1 MLCFAAIT
9 PHPPV
14 LIPAIGKDKIAAV
27 AKTKQALQTLEQ
39 ELYLSKPQI
48 IVIIS
53 PHSSLFPDS
62 FSVNAHT
69 NFSSSFEEFGDVG
82 TKKEWP
88 GATDLAAKIAH
99 RSRGGKIVI
108 QLVSNP
114 QLDHGATVPLFY
126 LTEHL
131 PEVKILP
138 LGYSHLSASDHM
150 LYGELLKDLIMESD
164 KRIAVIASGDLS
176 HGLDGKEGSERKK
189 FDQEL
194 QATIKSRAVA
204 NLMLLEERAALSDEC
219 GYRSIMILIGIIKNM
234 NYIFNVHCYEHPF
247 GVGYLTASFS
257 L

>member
-27 AKTKQALQTLEQ
+27 DKTRQALQTLEQ
-39 ELYLSKPQI
+39 ELYPAKPQI
-48 IVIIS
+48 IIVIS

-62 FSVNAHT
+62 FSVNAHPHFT
-69 NFSSSFEEFGDVG
+69 SGFEEFGDLA
-82 TKKEWP
+82 TKKSWP

-99 RSRGGKIVI
+99 ASRGGQIAI

-114 QLDHGATVPLFY
+114 QLDHGAAVPLFY

-138 LGYSHLSASDHM
+138 LGYSHLAADAH
-150 LYGELLKDLIMESD
+150 LAYGELLKNLIMESGQ
-164 KRIAVIASGDLS
+164 RVAVIASGDLA
-176 HGLDGKEGSERKK
+176 HGLDGGHGPEREK

-194 QATIKSRAVA
+194 QAIIKRRAVTD
-204 NLMLLEERAALSDEC
+204 LLSLAERAAAADEC
-219 GYRSIMILIGIIKNM
+219 GYRSILILLGIIKNM
-234 NYIFNVHCYEHPF
+234 DYRFVVHCYEHPF
-247 GVGYLTASFS
+247 GVGYLTGSFNF
-257 L
+257 

>member
-14 LIPAIGKDKIAAV
+14 LIPAIGKDKITAV
-27 AKTKQALQTLEQ
+27 AKTKKALQTLEQ

-48 IVIIS
+48 IIIIS

-69 NFSSSFEEFGDVG
+69 HFNSNFEEFGNVT
-82 TKKEWP
+82 TKKRWH
-88 GATDLAAKIAH
+88 GATNWAAKIAH
-99 RSRGGKIVI
+99 ASRGGQIAL

-114 QLDHGATVPLFY
+114 QLDHGAAVPLFY

-138 LGYSHLSASDHM
+138 LGYSHISASDHL
-150 LYGELLKDLIMESD
+150 LYGELLKNLIMESD

-176 HGLDGKEGSERKK
+176 HGLDGRDGGERKN

-194 QATIKSRAVA
+194 QTIISRRAVA
-204 NLMLLEERAALSDEC
+204 NLMFLEERAALADEC

-234 NYIFNVHCYEHPF
+234 DYGFKVHCYEHPF
-247 GVGYLTASFS
+247 GVGYLTGSFS
-257 L
+257 F

>member
-14 LIPAIGKDKIAAV
+14 LIPAIGKDKIAAA
-27 AKTKQALQTLEQ
+27 AKTKQALHTLEQ

-53 PHSSLFPDS
+53 PHSGLFPDS
-62 FSVNAHT
+62 FSVNAHPHF
-69 NFSSSFEEFGDVG
+69 NSNFEEFGDIA
-82 TKKEWP
+82 TKKTWP

-99 RSRGGKIVI
+99 ASRRQLAV

-114 QLDHGATVPLFY
+114 ALDHGAAVPLFY

-138 LGYSHLSASDHM
+138 LGYSHFPARDHL

-176 HGLDGKEGSERKK
+176 HGLDGEDGPARKK

-194 QATIKSRAVA
+194 QSIINSGTAV
-204 NLMLLEERAALSDEC
+204 NLVSLEERAARSDEC
-219 GYRSIMILIGIIKNM
+219 GYRSILILTGIIKNL
-234 NYIFNVHCYEHPF
+234 NYTFNVHCYEHPF
-247 GVGYLTASFS
+247 GVGYLTGSFS
-257 L
+257 F